1 MFSRQPV
8 SATWCV
14 VYCKPR
20 KEVQVNTYLRA
31 HGVRTFYPTVKVNPV
46 NPRAATVR
54 GFYPRYLFAQ
64 VSEDKGTAPL
74 QWIPGAVGLVH
85 FAGEPAMVADEF
97 IDTLQERIKEIERAG
112 GLHLDGLKH
121 GDRVRI
127 MRGPFAGFDALF
139 DVHVSGEQRV
149 QVLLRWLGRDMKVR
163 INASD
168 VEKRRA
174 R

>member
-1 MFSRQPV
+1 M
-8 SATWCV
+8 

-31 HGVRTFYPTVKVNPV
+31 HGVRTFYPTVSVNPV
-46 NPRAATVR
+46 NPRAAKVR

-64 VSEDKGTAPL
+64 VNAEIGPSSLE
-74 QWIPGAVGLVH
+74 WIPGAVGLVR
-85 FAGEPAMVADEF
+85 FDGEPAMVADEYV
-97 IDTLQERIKEIERAG
+97 DTLRERIAEIEKAG
-112 GLHLDGLKH
+112 GLHLDGLKP

-127 MRGPFAGFDALF
+127 TRGPFAGFDALF
-139 DVHVSGEQRV
+139 DVHLSGEQRV
-149 QVLLRWLGRDMKVR
+149 QVLLRWLGRQMRVKVG
-163 INASD
+163 AQD